1 MYYYTVIII
10 AVIIIGAAAAIYNFA
25 KMGRDQQIKN
35 IKQWLLYAV
44 IDAERLLGSNTGK
57 IKLRFVYDMFI
68 SKFKFMSYIIS
79 FDTFSML
86 VDEVLEEMRSLIE
99 TNDAVKAIV
108 ESDK

>member
-1 MYYYTVIII
+1 MDYYTLT
-10 AVIIIGAAAAIYNFA
+10 IIGIVVFGLGAAIYNFA
-25 KMGRDQQIKN
+25 KMGRNQQIKN

-79 FDTFSML
+79 FDTFSEL